1 MAPAEMTAEQR
12 LAAMEAE
19 LAGLRAGNRDHHH
32 LLTQQV
38 RQQATEALRMPA
50 PRPPSSYTLHDL
62 MTKHH
67 LPVTAAQR
75 GLASFRIRYGRW
87 LNPHTIAPADAT
99 LLLIEV
105 QNARLE
111 LRQFVAP
118 PADKQPEQLL
128 EKLRRE
134 AEALEKSFLIAE
146 MVTLM
151 FFKDKLSPIAVT
163 DYKERM
169 QALMR
174 GPR

>member
-12 LAAMEAE
+12 LAVLEAE
-19 LAGLRAGNRDHHH
+19 LVRQQANNRDHHQ
-32 LLTQQV
+32 LLALQV
-38 RQQATEALRMPA
+38 RQQQAQSLQMPA
-50 PRPPSSYTLHDL
+50 QRPPSSYTLHDL

-87 LNPHTIAPADAT
+87 LNPHSITPADAT

-118 PADKQPEQLL
+118 PVGGRPDQLL
-128 EKLRRE
+128 EELRHE
-134 AEALEKSFLIAE
+134 AEALNSSLILAE
-146 MVTLM
+146 MMVL
-151 FFKDKLSPIAVT
+151 FLFKDKLSPIAVM
-163 DYKERM
+163 DYKTRTE
-169 QALMR
+169 ALLKE
-174 GPR
+174 PK